1 MDCEHS
7 PSSHLSKHSTTMDG
21 DDSSE
26 IAPASSNPFNRDG
39 HRKVDKTKLLLPTL
53 DDLQHIRMLF
63 ASNTEGHH
71 TFRCRISSLP
81 LYPTAS
87 SYISL
92 MLPKPGDSPS
102 RRPLRQVFLAVLRTR
117 SFSLTFA
124 ASLSHHP
131 DLRPHRSLHT
141 PCAHL
146 LVRAP
151 SSACASTAGHHS
163 TM

>member
-26 IAPASSNPFNRDG
+26 IAPASSSPFNRDG

-63 ASNTEGHH
+63 ASNTEGYH

-81 LYPTAS
+81 PYPTAS
-87 SYISL
+87 SYLLCFPNRAILFRADLCS
-92 MLPKPGDSPS
+92 K
-102 RRPLRQVFLAVLRTR
+102 
-117 SFSLTFA
+117 SFSLFFA

-141 PCAHL
+141 PCTHL
-146 LVRAP
+146 LALVRAP